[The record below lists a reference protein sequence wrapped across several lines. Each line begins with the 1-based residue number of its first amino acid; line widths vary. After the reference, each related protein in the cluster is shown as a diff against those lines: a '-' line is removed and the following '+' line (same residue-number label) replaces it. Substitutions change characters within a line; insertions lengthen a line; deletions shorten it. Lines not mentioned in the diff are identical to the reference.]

1 MLYQLSYTSI
11 CHLRGDERNADLRL
25 TLTPAKEV
33 KAKQGLRRL
42 LRLHGVALGCV
53 PEGTM
58 GPFSDE
64 SEREVPQVRSE
75 ASPPNPQQKKHA
87 LLLRGAVG

>member
-1 MLYQLSYTSI
+1 
-11 CHLRGDERNADLRL
+11 L
-25 TLTPAKEV
+25 TLVKET
-33 KAKQGLRRL
+33 KAKQGLCRL
-42 LRLHGVALGCV
+42 LRLHGVALGYV

-64 SEREVPQVRSE
+64 SKREVPQVRSE
-75 ASPPNPQQKKHA
+75 AAPPNPQQKKHV